1 MENNAMIYLT
11 DYDIYLNTFLCLI
24 DMIVIM
30 ELRERIYGR
39 IVRLRGVCAALSV
52 ALVALMMFLP
62 GSYRNTYFTLP
73 VSMILLPFYP
83 KNPKK
88 KLLFEV
94 CLFSSIF
101 AYMMVL
107 NDITNM
113 TPRFS
118 DLVITYVAL
127 YHAGLWILLFI
138 ILKLCRNILYGHST
152 VIMVYLSADPALYL
166 RKLRRPYPDFRQQ
179 RSVKTGV

>member
-1 MENNAMIYLT
+1 MIYLT

-24 DMIVIM
+24 DMVIIM

-39 IVRLRGVCAALSV
+39 IARLRSVCIALSV
-52 ALVALMMFLP
+52 ALVALMMILP
-62 GSYRNTYFTLP
+62 GSYGNTYFTLP

-83 KNPKK
+83 RNLKK

-94 CLFSSIF
+94 CLFSSAF

-118 DLVITYVAL
+118 NLVIA
-127 YHAGLWILLFI
+127 
-138 ILKLCRNILYGHST
+138 
-152 VIMVYLSADPALYL
+152 
-166 RKLRRPYPDFRQQ
+166 
-179 RSVKTGV
+179 